1 MCTRSRGLF
10 FHQKHV
16 AQETFHTKGL
26 LHQKSFAPQV
36 GYARRTLHQ
45 KPWHHKGFTL
55 PRLAFKHQKPK
66 PFTPPIH
73 TNTFGPETK
82 TVYTTNTFTPE
93 TFTPHIFHNA
103 TLHPKAQE
111 DYAQSTPSRHVV
123 QNTRIHWSSPTVREA
138 SPHTTP
144 ATKSKSP
151 TLPNRKPYW
160 ESAEYHS
167 TMIRAWTPNVPLKVK
182 LQHRQI
188 LHLLQKVA
196 LCRHQISVTLSFC
209 YFFFL
214 WHVLSNWHEIF
225 VIRRLLHQ
233 ASSSNSWGACFF
245 FVGKKHLF
253 GDFTHPLRPW
263 CLLSGLVKTSDFQPW
278 GHTNVTRFSESR
290 LWQLGTQRIPSRDP
304 WILKCIFTYTTLL
317 RHTSSNASNQ
327 WWGV

>member
-1 MCTRSRGLF
+1 MLHKKRFTPKDSYTRSPLHHKLVMPEELYTRSLDTIRVLHCQDLLLNTRNQSLLH
-10 FHQKHV
+10 HQYILIRLDPKPRPS
-16 AQETFHTKGL
+16 TPPIL
-26 LHQKSFAPQV
+26 LHQKPLHLTSFITQPCTPKHKKTMHSQRHHV
-36 GYARRTLHQ
+36 TSCKTQGYTDPA
-45 KPWHHKGFTL
+45 
-55 PRLAFKHQKPK
+55 
-66 PFTPPIH
+66 
-73 TNTFGPETK
+73 
-82 TVYTTNTFTPE
+82 
-93 TFTPHIFHNA
+93 
-103 TLHPKAQE
+103 
-111 DYAQSTPSRHVV
+111 
-123 QNTRIHWSSPTVREA
+123 PTVREA